1 MHINDLS
8 TSQHATKME
17 KAMTPE
23 MIDQI
28 QKDLADKLEYLDK
41 MERLLLRQ
49 ATLEELEALKEI
61 LRIHN
66 GKQEGVPA

>member
-1 MHINDLS
+1 
-8 TSQHATKME
+8 ME
-17 KAMTPE
+17 KPMTPE

-41 MERLLLRQ
+41 MERLLLRR